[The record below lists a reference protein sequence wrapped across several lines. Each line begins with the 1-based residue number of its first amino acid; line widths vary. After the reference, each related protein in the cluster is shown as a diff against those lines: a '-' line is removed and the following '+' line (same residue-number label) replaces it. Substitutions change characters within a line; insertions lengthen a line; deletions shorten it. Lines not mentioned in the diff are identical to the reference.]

1 MRPLLH
7 QASQAE
13 DDRRGYNPDKAA
25 SFFAFYRH
33 GRVSLPVITQ
43 ESPMTTL
50 PLDDVNSR
58 QILINIGNR
67 YVVFGTDLTLG
78 RELAFTP
85 ENVEPLS
92 NRVPDESEIYLDRL
106 ESSIRVAGYE
116 VNRTVEGAD
125 LGWDFVLHD
134 AQGRLIL
141 VVLKVL
147 HRKPRGQEYS
157 DWLNR
162 LMEFRKSDSNDRMIE
177 VWWLNTDSLS
187 LDITRLESG
196 HISVPFYNTYNFHPL
211 NVWEYDRDNPP
222 FERIRVVEEL
232 SNWLSRIDDLYID
245 IENWAKSD
253 RSLRVEKVRNL
264 TMREDLMEK
273 FFVPEKEIPILDI
286 YRNDIIDISVVPSG
300 LWVIGAFG
308 RVDII
313 GKEARR
319 ILLGRR
325 DGEKLVWVVFKGPK
339 QELVRFE
346 PSSLSEMLVTA

>member
-1 MRPLLH
+1 
-7 QASQAE
+7 
-13 DDRRGYNPDKAA
+13 
-25 SFFAFYRH
+25 
-33 GRVSLPVITQ
+33 
-43 ESPMTTL
+43 MTTL
-50 PLDDVNSR
+50 PLDNVNSR

-106 ESSIRVAGYE
+106 ESSIRIAGYE
-116 VNRTVEGAD
+116 ISRTVEGAD

-162 LMEFRKSDSNDRMIE
+162 LMQFRKSDSNDQMVE

-187 LDITRLESG
+187 LDITRLESDR
-196 HISVPFYNTYNFHPL
+196 ISVPIYTSYSLHPL
-211 NVWEYDRDNPP
+211 NVWEYDRGNPP

-232 SNWLSRIDDLYID
+232 NNWLSRIDDLYRD

-253 RSLRVEKVRNL
+253 GSLRVEKIRSL
-264 TMREDLMEK
+264 TMREELMER
-273 FFVPEKEIPILDI
+273 FSVPEKEVLILDV
-286 YRNDIIDISVVPSG
+286 YRNNIIDISVVPSG
-300 LWVIGAFG
+300 LWVVGAFG

-313 GKEARR
+313 GREAKRV
-319 ILLGRR
+319 LLGKRE
-325 DGEKLVWVVFKGPK
+325 GEKIVWMVFKGPK
-339 QELVRFE
+339 QDLVRFE
-346 PSSLSEMLVTA
+346 PSSLNEMLVTA